1 MGLRGLSVLGPPGDV
16 ARARGLWGSSPRRWG
31 VGGGPPAVIRR
42 RGRGP
47 RPRGAGVFGGG
58 AEQTCS
64 PLTQL
69 GELRD
74 GEVRSG
80 SGQRA
85 V

>member
-1 MGLRGLSVLGPPGDV
+1 MGLVSQALGG
-16 ARARGLWGSSPRRWG
+16 
-31 VGGGPPAVIRR
+31 GGGPPAVIRR